1 MARNDIGQIS
11 VVAFEAPNIPA
22 LADEVQEKLINPN
35 IGKEGYSLN
44 ILQQYFFNPGG
55 DNKNY
60 GIMVYYSLDEK
71 KQTEVTHPFNASAA
85 DRPRGK
91 K

>member
-11 VVAFEAPNIPA
+11 VVAFEAPNIPG
-22 LADEVQEKLINPN
+22 LADEVQKKLIDPN
-35 IGKEGYSLN
+35 IKKDGYSLN

-71 KQTEVTHPFNASAA
+71 KKPEPSEPVEE
-85 DRPRGK
+85 
-91 K
+91 